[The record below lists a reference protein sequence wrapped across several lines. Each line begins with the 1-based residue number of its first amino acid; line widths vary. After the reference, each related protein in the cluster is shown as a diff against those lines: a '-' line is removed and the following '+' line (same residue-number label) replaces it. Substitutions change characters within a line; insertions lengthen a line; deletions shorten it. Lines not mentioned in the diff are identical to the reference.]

1 MGTLMI
7 HNLLPSRALVSRE
20 SARALQPP
28 LMACAGLE
36 EKLTIDFEGID
47 ALTPSFVDEL
57 LKVLR
62 FTLKD
67 TGSGKLQ
74 VSFANMPTRLS
85 SKFAAIA
92 RAHDL
97 KITEVSPGSWLI
109 EGSLLLASTSPSS

>member
-1 MGTLMI
+1 MLIAWAKPEG
-7 HNLLPSRALVSRE
+7 
-20 SARALQPP
+20 
-28 LMACAGLE
+28 
-36 EKLTIDFEGID
+36 KLTIDFAGVD
-47 ALTPSFVDEL
+47 ALAPSFVDEL

-67 TGSGKLQ
+67 TGRGKFQ
-74 VSFANMPTRLS
+74 VSFTNMPTSLS

-92 RAHDL
+92 RAYDL